1 MPQYLMSNRLILF
14 QKGPSNY
21 TTTEY
26 GQCSARCG
34 DGTQTNITMF
44 CKVKDDFTI
53 DCDRMETI
61 GTCNLGD
68 CPRKQYLLYT
78 VYAILLNLAQ

>member
-1 MPQYLMSNRLILF
+1 MKGPQYLGGNHLKFF

-34 DGTQTNITMF
+34 DGMQTNITLF
-44 CKVKDDFTI
+44 CNVNDAFTI
-53 DCDRMETI
+53 DCEKIESI
-61 GTCNLGD
+61 GNCNLGD
-68 CPRKQYLLYT
+68 CPRKQYPLY
-78 VYAILLNLAQ
+78 I